1 MEDSCLPL
9 DSSQGVESLN
19 VGVRDILSKLVHSYI
34 LNSASVDFQVERDSR
49 KKLEAEKEKE
59 TRSDVERRD
68 LKESVGHTPT
78 VNATATAVRG
88 SKERRPKDSREIKGM
103 GNNQKERKNGG
114 KDQYT
119 EQNGSVGKRD
129 RTMDIIHS
137 LIDSHDGN
145 GSYEFLSPSLSRP
158 HSTKEYSKSSHLT
171 PSEST
176 PMQSSSSF
184 TTSCSKHGGHVSFL
198 SDDPSPSAQ
207 SQSQSQQS
215 HSSIGTGDRN
225 HISRYRRSQA
235 SGSRLKDR
243 DRDRDKDCPD
253 ALYSSDDFVQ
263 HIKDR
268 RRASIGS

>member
-9 DSSQGVESLN
+9 DSSQGVDSLI

-34 LNSASVDFQVERDSR
+34 LNGASVDFQVERDSR
-49 KKLEAEKEKE
+49 KKLEAEKEKDP
-59 TRSDVERRD
+59 RSDVERRD
-68 LKESVGHTPT
+68 HMEAVGHTPT
-78 VNATATAVRG
+78 VTAVRG
-88 SKERRPKDSREIKGM
+88 SKERRPKDSRDIKGM

-119 EQNGSVGKRD
+119 EQNGSVGKRGHTID
-129 RTMDIIHS
+129 NIHS

-145 GSYEFLSPSLSRP
+145 GSNEFLSPSLSRP

-171 PSEST
+171 PCDST

-184 TTSCSKHGGHVSFL
+184 TTSSSKHGGHVSFL

-215 HSSIGTGDRN
+215 QSSIGTGDRN

-243 DRDRDKDCPD
+243 DRDKDGPD

>member
-9 DSSQGVESLN
+9 DCSQGVDSLI

-34 LNSASVDFQVERDSR
+34 LNGASVDFQVERDSR
-49 KKLEAEKEKE
+49 KKLEAEKEKD

-68 LKESVGHTPT
+68 LKESVRHTS
-78 VNATATAVRG
+78 TATAIKG
-88 SKERRPKDSREIKGM
+88 GKERKLKDSRDIKGM
-103 GNNQKERKNGG
+103 GNSHIGRKNGG

-129 RTMDIIHS
+129 RTIDDIHS
-137 LIDSHDGN
+137 LINSHDGN
-145 GSYEFLSPSLSRP
+145 GTNEFLSPSLSR
-158 HSTKEYSKSSHLT
+158 SNNAKEYSKSSHLT
-171 PSEST
+171 PCDST

-184 TTSCSKHGGHVSFL
+184 TTSSSKHGGHVSFL

-207 SQSQSQQS
+207 SQSQSQQLQ
-215 HSSIGTGDRN
+215 SSIGTGDRN